1 MRLSICIPTHDGRAA
16 KLQRALD
23 SILDQVDI
31 DLHGVVE
38 VCVSDNASEDGTAV
52 LVAER
57 QRERP
62 KLLRYHAFSHTQGF
76 APNLLQAVAL
86 ASGEFC
92 WLFSSDD
99 LMAPGGLRRVL
110 RLLERNPDATGATV
124 RPSPFDFEA
133 LRPGPPFYPQLMPP
147 EPEREHRWTTVHETV
162 TKCGAMMGLLPA
174 QIVRRELWREAVDEL
189 GKEGLAQVPVF
200 PHLAVIYRMVLR
212 RSVWLWD
219 PGPAFLLRT
228 DAPNSAAD
236 EVEGHLARYHIK
248 VTEEL
253 VSIWCGLFGRGPLLR
268 TLLRTALRTHF
279 HPAAIAAYK
288 RQRGQTLADDA
299 LLLKRSVAWF
309 WPFHDFWS
317 RSFPMLLLPHQAV
330 PTIAALVRKVRAG

>member
-1 MRLSICIPTHDGRAA
+1 MRLSICIPAHDGRAA

-62 KLLRYHAFSHTQGF
+62 KLLRYHAFSHTEGF

-124 RPSPFDFEA
+124 GLHPFDFEA
-133 LRPGPPFYPQLMPP
+133 LRPGPPFSGPPCERTSIPPPSPPISASAGKLWLMTP
-147 EPEREHRWTTVHETV
+147 
-162 TKCGAMMGLLPA
+162 
-174 QIVRRELWREAVDEL
+174 
-189 GKEGLAQVPVF
+189 
-200 PHLAVIYRMVLR
+200 
-212 RSVWLWD
+212 
-219 PGPAFLLRT
+219 
-228 DAPNSAAD
+228 
-236 EVEGHLARYHIK
+236 
-248 VTEEL
+248 
-253 VSIWCGLFGRGPLLR
+253 
-268 TLLRTALRTHF
+268 
-279 HPAAIAAYK
+279 
-288 RQRGQTLADDA
+288 

-317 RSFPMLLLPHQAV
+317 RSFPMLLLP
-330 PTIAALVRKVRAG
+330 PPGSSDDGRAGSKSARRLALRHDPGRGRWRSELAWPVAGIHCFSAWPMRWRRRPTSGRAEWGSRRTGKLRSQNSGRNE